1 LTEEELVPQTL
12 DAQDLSRGW
21 VVGHAGVDMTPI
33 KSQYKWVAGV
43 ITLLNGAHLE
53 TAASKVKMY

>member
-1 LTEEELVPQTL
+1 MPQTL